1 MNCRRTRNLRVCGFT
16 FVEIMIV
23 MVLAVGIVS
32 IIFTFN
38 LLTRKTEADDSVDL
52 ALQQRARIAMEYII
66 RDLRAVKRFEEIQPT
81 NISFERFSRAA
92 DIYLQLGSVDKVGYV
107 LKKRADGDDILV
119 RFEKDRN
126 HTLLKF
132 PTIETD
138 LFRAY
143 YDDDAASL
151 KEFEYDDNPSDH
163 RAKVSLV
170 RVHIGA
176 GRAGKKVD
184 LYSDVT
190 IRYIW
195 ARNKQPH
202 WNPVH
207 H

>member
-1 MNCRRTRNLRVCGFT
+1 
-16 FVEIMIV
+16 

-126 HTLLKF
+126 HTL
-132 PTIETD
+132 
-138 LFRAY
+138 
-143 YDDDAASL
+143 
-151 KEFEYDDNPSDH
+151 
-163 RAKVSLV
+163 
-170 RVHIGA
+170 
-176 GRAGKKVD
+176 
-184 LYSDVT
+184 
-190 IRYIW
+190 
-195 ARNKQPH
+195 
-202 WNPVH
+202 
-207 H
+207 